1 VSASEPP
8 RATIGHRRCLDQSG
22 AIGAGLGNRAYLHG
36 ATRQAA
42 MIGEIELS
50 ETSDIVMLGKI
61 FDNPV
66 RMPKT

>member
-1 VSASEPP
+1 
-8 RATIGHRRCLDQSG
+8 
-22 AIGAGLGNRAYLHG
+22 
-36 ATRQAA
+36 